1 LAKKKFILKSVGSC
15 KSCNIEVINTDSFV
29 IFADRTCQHT
39 TCYEQSETIRQDN
52 IKGKYLLQL
61 NGLKNTIY
69 SEKNISDR
77 INTYKNITNSFSK
90 IEIFFYMRDI
100 YNNGWKSK

>member
-39 TCYEQSETIRQDN
+39 VCYEQSEITRQNN
-52 IKGKYLLQL
+52 IKEIPVANQD
-61 NGLKNTIY
+61 
-69 SEKNISDR
+69 SEKR
-77 INTYKNITNSFSK
+77 MQMY
-90 IEIFFYMRDI
+90 IEYLKTKKCRHKFQSEI
-100 YNNGWKSK
+100 

>member
-1 LAKKKFILKSVGSC
+1 MAKKKFILKSVGFC

-52 IKGKYLLQL
+52 
-61 NGLKNTIY
+61 LKKNATV
-69 SEKNISDR
+69 NISSDKR
-77 INTYKNITNSFSK
+77 MEMY
-90 IEIFFYMRDI
+90 IEYLKTKKCKHK
-100 YNNGWKSK
+100 YATEKV

>member
-39 TCYEQSETIRQDN
+39 KCYEKSETTRQNNIKEMPVANQDSEKRMQMYIEYLKTKKCRHKFQSEI
-52 IKGKYLLQL
+52 
-61 NGLKNTIY
+61 
-69 SEKNISDR
+69 
-77 INTYKNITNSFSK
+77 
-90 IEIFFYMRDI
+90 
-100 YNNGWKSK
+100 

>member
-39 TCYEQSETIRQDN
+39 TCYEQSETIRQNN
-52 IKGKYLLQL
+52 IKEMPVANQD
-61 NGLKNTIY
+61 
-69 SEKNISDR
+69 SEKR
-77 INTYKNITNSFSK
+77 MQMY
-90 IEIFFYMRDI
+90 IEYLKTKKCKHK
-100 YNNGWKSK
+100 YANE

>member
-39 TCYEQSETIRQDN
+39 TCYEQSETTRQDN
-52 IKGKYLLQL
+52 
-61 NGLKNTIY
+61 LKKNATV
-69 SEKNISDR
+69 NISSDKR
-77 INTYKNITNSFSK
+77 MEMY
-90 IEIFFYMRDI
+90 IEYLKTKKCKHK
-100 YNNGWKSK
+100 YATE

>member
-39 TCYEQSETIRQDN
+39 TCYEQSETIRQNN
-52 IKGKYLLQL
+52 IKEMPVANQD
-61 NGLKNTIY
+61 
-69 SEKNISDR
+69 SEKR
-77 INTYKNITNSFSK
+77 MQMY
-90 IEIFFYMRDI
+90 IEYLKTKKCRHKFQSEI
-100 YNNGWKSK
+100 